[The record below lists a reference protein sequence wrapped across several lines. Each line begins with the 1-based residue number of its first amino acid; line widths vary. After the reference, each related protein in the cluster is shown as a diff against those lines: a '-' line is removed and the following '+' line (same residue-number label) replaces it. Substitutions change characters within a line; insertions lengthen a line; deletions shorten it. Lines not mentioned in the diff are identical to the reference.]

1 MAAAW
6 ETSWLQQHRDEAAG
20 HDPNNQQELD
30 PRLGLDACRRSDA
43 QQLADGEAALRFR
56 VALPCRLCSALS
68 FGIVV
73 VVTVTMDGLLLSE
86 STRRGVRGLRSKG
99 SAAARTRIL

>member
-1 MAAAW
+1 MKVTQRKDALDCAPWHVVAAAW

-30 PRLGLDACRRSDA
+30 PRLGLAACRRSDA

-56 VALPCRLCSALS
+56 VDYVQHCHL
-68 FGIVV
+68 
-73 VVTVTMDGLLLSE
+73 E
-86 STRRGVRGLRSKG
+86 SWS
-99 SAAARTRIL
+99 S